1 MIDYMLTLVTVNIKI
16 SEICSPVN
24 TQATE
29 MTGSVYP

>member
-1 MIDYMLTLVTVNIKI
+1 MIDYILTLVTVNIKI
-16 SEICSPVN
+16 SEVYFQVN